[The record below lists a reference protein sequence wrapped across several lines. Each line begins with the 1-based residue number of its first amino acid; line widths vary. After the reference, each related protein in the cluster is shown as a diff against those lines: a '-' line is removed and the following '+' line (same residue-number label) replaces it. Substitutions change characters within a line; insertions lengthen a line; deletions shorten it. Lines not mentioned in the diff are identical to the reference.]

1 MFYSSI
7 RNKAVSIIGKGKR
20 GGNVLDEIRE
30 TLEGCSGIPDM
41 KGNAPHAVAAHGVQ
55 EDAVSVVNEK
65 SYVTVTRDGIVM
77 GVQ

>member
-1 MFYSSI
+1 MP
-7 RNKAVSIIGKGKR
+7 
-20 GGNVLDEIRE
+20 DEIRE
-30 TLEGCSGIPDM
+30 TLEGCSEIPDL

-65 SYVTVTRDGIVM
+65 SCVTVTRDGIVM

>member
-1 MFYSSI
+1 MPE
-7 RNKAVSIIGKGKR
+7 
-20 GGNVLDEIRE
+20 EIRE
-30 TLEGCSGIPDM
+30 TLEGCSGITDM

-55 EDAVSVVNEK
+55 EDSVSVVNEK

>member
-1 MFYSSI
+1 M
-7 RNKAVSIIGKGKR
+7 
-20 GGNVLDEIRE
+20 GGENVPDEIRE
-30 TLEGCSGIPDM
+30 TLEGCSGITDM
-41 KGNAPHAVAAHGVQ
+41 KGNAPHAVTAHGVQ

>member
-1 MFYSSI
+1 MCYI
-7 RNKAVSIIGKGKR
+7 LIIIKAVEDNFVGKR
-20 GGNVLDEIRE
+20 GESVSDEIRE

>member
-1 MFYSSI
+1 MPE
-7 RNKAVSIIGKGKR
+7 
-20 GGNVLDEIRE
+20 EIRE

-65 SYVTVTRDGIVM
+65 SYVTVTRDRIVM

>member
-1 MFYSSI
+1 MM
-7 RNKAVSIIGKGKR
+7 
-20 GGNVLDEIRE
+20 GGEDVPDEIRE

-65 SYVTVTRDGIVM
+65 SYVTVTRDGIVL

>member
-7 RNKAVSIIGKGKR
+7 RTRDELIIGEGKR
-20 GGNVLDEIRE
+20 GENVPDEIRE

-55 EDAVSVVNEK
+55 EDAVAVVNEK